1 MLYSIS
7 NLIKIYENRTVLKI
21 DALGIEQNRI
31 YGLLGPNGAG
41 KTTLIN
47 ILGFLESPTTGEI
60 YYRSKK
66 VVYSESLLQDL
77 RKTVVVVD
85 QTPILFSTSVYKNLE
100 FGLKVRKKPG
110 KERDFIIQEALDLV
124 GMRTFMHAP
133 AHRLS
138 GGETQRVALARAL
151 ALSPQVLMCDEPTA
165 SVDVENQAAIIKI
178 LDDINREKK
187 ITILFTTHDRS
198 QAAALAHQI
207 LFLNNGMLTNGSRE
221 NLFRANVRKLEDK
234 KIQLRINGGLQ
245 FILPDN
251 KKLPEGRIRIV
262 IDPEKLSLSK
272 LGEDPPMENSATG
285 KIIQVGE
292 EKEKIRLV
300 VDLGIQIILFT
311 SKQAYRSQRP
321 MVGDRVEVI
330 FPPDSFRG
338 L

>member
-1 MLYSIS
+1 MLYSVS
-7 NLIKIYENRTVLKI
+7 NLIKVYENRTVLKI
-21 DALGIEQNRI
+21 DALGIEQNSI

-66 VVYSESLLQDL
+66 VVYSESSLQDL

-85 QTPILFSTSVYKNLE
+85 QTPILFSTTVYKNLE
-100 FGLKVRKKPG
+100 FGLWVRQKPK
-110 KERDFIIQEALDLV
+110 KERSVIIQEALDLV
-124 GMRTFMHAP
+124 GMKPFMHAP

-151 ALSPQVLMCDEPTA
+151 ALSPQVLLCDEPTA

-178 LDDINREKK
+178 LNDINREKK

-198 QAAALAHQI
+198 LAAALAHQI
-207 LFLNNGMLTNGSRE
+207 FFLNNGILTNGSHE
-221 NLFRANVRKLEDK
+221 NLFRADVRKSEDK
-234 KIQLRINGGLQ
+234 KTQISINDSLQL
-245 FILPDN
+245 ILADDPQ
-251 KKLPEGRIRIV
+251 LPEGRIRIV

-272 LGEDPPMENSATG
+272 PGEDPPNDNSAVG
-285 KIIQVGE
+285 KVVQVGE

-300 VDLGIQIILFT
+300 VDLGIPVTLIT
-311 SKQAYRSQRP
+311 SKQAYQTLQP
-321 MVGDRVEVI
+321 PVGDRVEVI
-330 FPPDSFRG
+330 FPPDSIQV

>member
-1 MLYSIS
+1 MLYSVS
-7 NLIKIYENRTVLKI
+7 NLIKVYENRTVLKI

-47 ILGFLESPTTGEI
+47 ILGFLETPTSGDLF
-60 YYRSKK
+60 YRSEK
-66 VVYSESLLQDL
+66 VVYSESCLQDL

-100 FGLKVRKKPG
+100 FGLKIRKKPR
-110 KERDFIIQEALDLV
+110 KERDFIIKEALDLV
-124 GMRTFMHAP
+124 GMKPFMHAP
-133 AHRLS
+133 AQRLS

-207 LFLNNGMLTNGSRE
+207 FFLNNGTLTNGSHE
-221 NLFRANVRKLEDK
+221 NLFQADVRKIEDK
-234 KIQLRINGGLQ
+234 KTQISINDTLEL
-245 FILPDN
+245 ILPDDL
-251 KKLPEGRIRIV
+251 KLPHGRIRIV
-262 IDPEKLSLSK
+262 IDPEKLSFSK
-272 LGEDPPMENSATG
+272 PNEDPPKENSAVG

-292 EKEKIRLV
+292 EKENIRILI
-300 VDLGIQIILFT
+300 DLGIPVTLIT
-311 SKQAYRSQRP
+311 SKQAYQTQQP
-321 MVGDRVEVI
+321 LVGDRVEVR
-330 FPPDSFRG
+330 FPPDSIQV

>member
-1 MLYSIS
+1 MLYSVS
-7 NLIKIYENRTVLKI
+7 SLIKVYENRTVLNI
-21 DALGIEQNRI
+21 DALGIEENRI

-47 ILGFLESPTTGEI
+47 ILGFLESPTSGEI
-60 YYRSKK
+60 YYRSEK
-66 VVYSESLLQDL
+66 VINSESYLQNL

-100 FGLKVRKKPG
+100 FGLKVRKAPK
-110 KERDFIIQEALDLV
+110 KERDFIIKEALDLV
-124 GMRTFMHAP
+124 GMRTFIHAP

-151 ALSPQVLMCDEPTA
+151 ALSPHVLLCDEPTA

-207 LFLNNGMLTNGSRE
+207 FFLNNGTMTNGRHE
-221 NLFRANVRKLEDK
+221 NLFRADVRKIEDK
-234 KIQLRINGGLQ
+234 KTRISISDSLQ
-245 FILPDN
+245 MILPDN
-251 KKLPEGRIRIV
+251 IELPEGRIRIV
-262 IDPEKLSLSK
+262 IDPEKLMLSNPEEAP
-272 LGEDPPMENSATG
+272 LRENSAAG
-285 KIIQVGE
+285 KVIQVGE
-292 EKEKIRLV
+292 EKENIRILI
-300 VDLGIQIILFT
+300 DLGIPVTLIS
-311 SKQAYRSQRP
+311 SKQDYQTQHP

-330 FPPDSFRG
+330 FPPDSIQA

>member
-1 MLYSIS
+1 MLYSVS
-7 NLIKIYENRTVLKI
+7 NLIKVYENRTVLKI
-21 DALGIEQNRI
+21 DAFGIEQNRI

-47 ILGFLESPTTGEI
+47 ILGFLESPTSGEI
-60 YYRSKK
+60 FYRSEK
-66 VVYSESLLQDL
+66 VVYSESYLQDL

-100 FGLKVRKKPG
+100 FGLKIRQKPK

-207 LFLNNGMLTNGSRE
+207 FFLNNGTLTNGSHE
-221 NLFRANVRKLEDK
+221 NLFQADVRMIEEK
-234 KIQLRINGGLQ
+234 KIRIRINGTLQ
-245 FILPDN
+245 LILADDL
-251 KKLPEGRIRIV
+251 KLPEGRIRIV
-262 IDPEKLSLSK
+262 IDPEKLVLSEPAE
-272 LGEDPPMENSATG
+272 GPPKENSAVG

-292 EKEKIRLV
+292 EKDNIRILV
-300 VDLGIQIILFT
+300 DIGIHVTLIT
-311 SKQAYRSQRP
+311 SKQTYFSQRP
-321 MVGDRVEVI
+321 LVGDRVEVI
-330 FPPDSFRG
+330 FPTDSIQV

>member
-1 MLYSIS
+1 MLYSLS
-7 NLIKIYENRTVLKI
+7 KLIKAYENRTVLKI

-47 ILGFLESPTTGEI
+47 ILGFLESPTSGDLF
-60 YYRSKK
+60 YRSEK
-66 VVYSESLLQDL
+66 VDYSESYLQDL

-100 FGLKVRKKPG
+100 FGLKVRKKPK

-124 GMRTFMHAP
+124 GMKPFMHAS

-151 ALSPQVLMCDEPTA
+151 ALSPQVLLCDEPTA

-207 LFLNNGMLTNGSRE
+207 FFLNNGTLTNGSHE
-221 NLFRANVRKLEDK
+221 NLFQANARKIEDK
-234 KIQLRINGGLQ
+234 KTQVSINDTLEL
-245 FILPDN
+245 ILPDDLQ
-251 KKLPEGRIRIV
+251 LPEGHIRIV

-272 LGEDPPMENSATG
+272 PGEDPPKENIAVG
-285 KIIQVGE
+285 RVIQVGE
-292 EKEKIRLV
+292 EKDNIRILV
-300 VDLGIQIILFT
+300 DIGIHITLIT
-311 SKQAYRSQRP
+311 SKQTYFSQRP
-321 MVGDRVEVI
+321 LVGDQVEVI
-330 FPPDSFRG
+330 FPSDSIQI

>member
-1 MLYSIS
+1 MLYSVS
-7 NLIKIYENRTVLKI
+7 NLIKVYKNRTVLNI
-21 DALGIEQNRI
+21 EALGIEQNRI

-47 ILGFLESPTTGEI
+47 ILGFLDSPTSGEI
-60 YYRSKK
+60 YYRSEK
-66 VVYSESLLQDL
+66 VVYSESYLQNL

-100 FGLKVRKKPG
+100 FGLKVRKTP
-110 KERDFIIQEALDLV
+110 KEKRDFIIKEALDLV
-124 GMRTFMHAP
+124 GMRTFIHAP

-207 LFLNNGMLTNGSRE
+207 FFLNNGTLTNGRHE
-221 NLFRANVRKLEDK
+221 NLFRADVRKIEDK
-234 KIQLRINGGLQ
+234 KTRISINDSLQ
-245 FILPDN
+245 MILPDN
-251 KKLPEGRIRIV
+251 IELPEGRIRIV
-262 IDPEKLSLSK
+262 IDPEKLMLSK
-272 LGEDPPMENSATG
+272 PVEDPPNENSAVG
-285 KIIQVGE
+285 KVIQVGE
-292 EKEKIRLV
+292 EKDNIRIV
-300 VDLGIQIILFT
+300 VDFGILITLIT
-311 SKQAYRSQRP
+311 SRQAYQAQKP
-321 MVGDRVEVI
+321 LVGDRVAVI
-330 FPPDSFRG
+330 FPPDSIQV

>member
-1 MLYSIS
+1 MLYSVS
-7 NLIKIYENRTVLKI
+7 NLIKVYENRTVLKI
-21 DALGIEQNRI
+21 DTFGIEQNRI

-47 ILGFLESPTTGEI
+47 ILGFLESPTSGEI
-60 YYRSKK
+60 FYRSEK
-66 VVYSESLLQDL
+66 VVYSESYLQDL

-100 FGLKVRKKPG
+100 FGLKIRQKPK
-110 KERDFIIQEALDLV
+110 KERDFIIQEALALV

-178 LDDINREKK
+178 LDDVNREKK

-207 LFLNNGMLTNGSRE
+207 FFLNNGTLTNGSHE
-221 NLFRANVRKLEDK
+221 NLFQANVRKIEDK
-234 KIQLRINGGLQ
+234 KTRISINGTLQ
-245 FILPDN
+245 LTLTDDL
-251 KKLPEGRIRIV
+251 KLPEGRIRIV
-262 IDPEKLSLSK
+262 INPEKLMFSEPAESTPK
-272 LGEDPPMENSATG
+272 ENSAVG

-292 EKEKIRLV
+292 EKNNIRII
-300 VDLGIQIILFT
+300 VDIGIHVTLIT
-311 SKQAYRSQRP
+311 SNQTYFSQRP
-321 MVGDRVEVI
+321 LVGDRVEVI
-330 FPPDSFRG
+330 FPTDSIQV

>member
-1 MLYSIS
+1 MLYSVS
-7 NLIKIYENRTVLKI
+7 NLIKVYENRTVLKI

-47 ILGFLESPTTGEI
+47 ILGFLESPTSGDLF
-60 YYRSKK
+60 YRFEK
-66 VVYSESLLQDL
+66 VVYSESYLQDL

-100 FGLKVRKKPG
+100 FGLKVRKKPK

-124 GMRTFMHAP
+124 GMKPFMHAP

-151 ALSPQVLMCDEPTA
+151 ALSPQVLLCDEPTA

-178 LDDINREKK
+178 LDDVNREKE

-207 LFLNNGMLTNGSRE
+207 FFLNNGTLTNGSHE
-221 NLFRANVRKLEDK
+221 NLFQADVRKIEDE
-234 KIQLRINGGLQ
+234 KIHISISDSLQLI
-245 FILPDN
+245 FPDSIE
-251 KKLPEGRIRIV
+251 LPEGRIRIV

-272 LGEDPPMENSATG
+272 PNENPLKENSAVG
-285 KIIQVGE
+285 KVIQVGE
-292 EKEKIRLV
+292 EKENIRILI
-300 VDLGIQIILFT
+300 DLGIPVTIIT
-311 SKQAYRSQRP
+311 SRQAYQTQQP
-321 MVGDRVEVI
+321 LVGDRVKVH
-330 FPPDSFRG
+330 FPLDSIQV